1 MKWFDLLNL
10 PEEWKEEIE
19 RASESFD
26 PTPLD
31 GMKEPYQY
39 LNEGEDKM
47 PCLLYSLYK
56 CEDFYNTAKKRDIP
70 DDILLA
76 SLTELKRYALEYN
89 KITNGEKLGLK
100 QINWLGKILRGN
112 IYRLGRLEFEI
123 RTTLHPFEEHGL
135 NEGDNVIAVHIPD
148 NGGPLTDEARS
159 EAYALSEKFFAK
171 YFPEYEYKF
180 YTCHSW
186 LLDETLKNFLKP
198 TSNIV
203 KFMDEFI
210 IKKSSVGKPHESY
223 DALTYLFIRGTTV
236 DDVKSLKPETS
247 LQKAVVDHIKNGGK
261 LYSAFGIKA
270 RP

>member
-1 MKWFDLLNL
+1 MKQLIMKWFDLLNL

-31 GMKEPYQY
+31 GMKDPYLY

-76 SLTELKRYALEYN
+76 SLSELKRYALEYN

-100 QINWLGKILRGN
+100 QINWLGKILCGN

-123 RTTLHPFEEHGL
+123 RGSLKSSEKHGV
-135 NEGDNVIAVHIPD
+135 NAGDPVIAVHIPN
-148 NGGPLTDEARS
+148 NGGPFTEEACK
-159 EAYALSEKFFAK
+159 EAYKLCEEFFPK
-171 YFPEYEYKF
+171 YFPEYQYEY
-180 YTCHSW
+180 YTCNSW
-186 LLDETLKNFLKP
+186 LLDPTLKNFLKP
-198 TSNIV
+198 ESNIY
-203 KFMDEFI
+203 KFAATFE
-210 IKKSSVGKPHESY
+210 VTEGREST
-223 DALTYLFIRGTTV
+223 DALTYLFGRGTE
-236 DDVKSLKPETS
+236 LKDLDTLTPETS
-247 LQKAVVDHIKNGGK
+247 LQKHVVEHLKNGGK
-261 LYSAFGIKA
+261 LYSSFGLKKK
-270 RP
+270 